1 MEVKTGGMATLPN
14 IASLFCVGLSGLTLT
29 EEDKRVLSRGVG
41 GIVLFSRNVDTP
53 GQVAR
58 LIQEARGYAG
68 DEVLASVDQEG
79 GNVAR
84 LEKGF
89 QRIPTMRA
97 LGKLIAE
104 DPDKLLVAY
113 EVGQCLGQDLRRVG
127 FDMDFAPVL
136 DVDTNPDNPV
146 IGDRSIGSD
155 PKLVAT
161 VGQQLIAGLQSQ
173 GIIVCGKHFPGHGDT
188 QQDSHFELPRLPHAL
203 DRMEEMELYPF
214 AHVVGEDARQG
225 ALAIMTAHVVF
236 EAIHNE
242 LPGTLCPEVLTDMLR
257 KTMTFEGLCI
267 SDCMEMKAIADG
279 PLWGGTVGACVRG
292 IAAGLDMALVC
303 HTHDVMHASIDAVET
318 ALKDGTLSDARVAE
332 AFARLELT
340 RGFRRQQRQAT
351 LAPFEPSEA
360 FRQFVDASPAT
371 GADPTWESVVE

>member
-1 MEVKTGGMATLPN
+1 MPELSNA
-14 IASLFCVGLSGLTLT
+14 ASLFCVGLSGLTLS

-53 GQVAR
+53 EQVAR
-58 LIQEARGYAG
+58 LIEEARGYAG

-89 QRIPTMRA
+89 HRIPTMRA
-97 LGKLIAE
+97 LGEVIAK
-104 DPDKLLVAY
+104 DPDKLSLAY
-113 EVGQCLGQDLRRVG
+113 EVGQCLGQDLRGVG

-155 PKLVAT
+155 PKLVAR

-173 GIIVCGKHFPGHGDT
+173 GIVACGKHFPGHGDT
-188 QQDSHFELPRLPHAL
+188 QQDSHFELPRLPHAME
-203 DRMEEMELYPF
+203 RMDAIELYPF
-214 AHVVGEDARQG
+214 AHVVGEDANRG

-236 EAIHNE
+236 EAIHHE

-257 KTMTFEGLCI
+257 KKIAFEGLCI

-279 PLWGGTVGACVRG
+279 ALWGGTVGACVHG

-303 HTHDVMHASIDAVET
+303 HTHELMHASIDAVEA
-318 ALKDGTLSDARVAE
+318 ALADGTLSEERVTDALG
-332 AFARLELT
+332 RLE
-340 RGFRRQQRQAT
+340 RVRAFRREQLEVAVP
-351 LAPFEPSEA
+351 AFEPSEA
-360 FRQFVDASPAT
+360 FRLFVESNSAT
-371 GADPTWESVVE
+371 GDDPTWETVAG